1 MKKSSKC
8 YTCYGMCYCDCTPMV
23 MYDLPSYQKIYI
35 SQNIINM
42 ACGKKKIVL
51 RVTILE
57 HH

>member
-1 MKKSSKC
+1 
-8 YTCYGMCYCDCTPMV
+8 MV